1 MGLCVLSLCLYGQAD
16 TSQVL
21 DTLRIRQNAYPSVS
35 APRPMQLITSDQ
47 LETSQAGNVAE
58 AIRHMRGVQ
67 LRDYGGIGGMKTLDV
82 RSMGAHHTG
91 VVYNGMPVQDTQ
103 NGLVDLSQYSLY
115 NLQTI
120 RLYNGQ
126 PWDLSLPAQAF
137 ASAATLVL
145 DPKMPEKSTKAGI
158 SARLQSG
165 SFGLFNPALDWDT
178 RVSRNTGLRLSSEW
192 KRWDGEYPY
201 LQRLGS
207 QRDTIL
213 DRTNSD
219 MQAFR
224 LEALLQD
231 VADSQSNWSI
241 NGYAYIAERGLPG
254 ASVINHYSRADRQ
267 WDQLFFLQGKLRAYQ
282 SERYSLYVYGKYRYQ
297 TQRYLDPEAST
308 SLGYVDNR
316 YYQKGYDFSAVQVY
330 KWHTYGKAALAA
342 DYAYQT
348 LDASLHNFAYPR
360 RHTLR
365 LNLSGNWEKGS
376 WRLQGNIM
384 GSFWK
389 ETSRYQPDY
398 DQKPILTPSIS
409 ASVRPWS
416 REKLYFRAFY
426 KSIFRMPTFNDR
438 YYTFVGSIDLK
449 PEYTRQWNIGA
460 DWESSWGGNLQLHT
474 AVDLYYNRIKDRITA
489 IPTSNIYRWTMVNLG
504 RVGIKGMDLEIG
516 VQGKLPL
523 ETDWSAGVRYTW
535 QDARDITPDSY
546 FKDSQVPYAPAHSGS
561 GTVHIS
567 RKGWDLDYTLDYTGY
582 RYSQRWN
589 AIENRMDAWILQD
602 VALSYRTQLYTL
614 PIRIST
620 SVQNLGNTRY
630 AIIRNF
636 PMPGRNFRIQL
647 HIKL

>member
-1 MGLCVLSLCLYGQAD
+1 
-16 TSQVL
+16 
-21 DTLRIRQNAYPSVS
+21 
-35 APRPMQLITSDQ
+35 
-47 LETSQAGNVAE
+47 
-58 AIRHMRGVQ
+58 
-67 LRDYGGIGGMKTLDV
+67 
-82 RSMGAHHTG
+82 
-91 VVYNGMPVQDTQ
+91 
-103 NGLVDLSQYSLY
+103 
-115 NLQTI
+115 
-120 RLYNGQ
+120 
-126 PWDLSLPAQAF
+126 
-137 ASAATLVL
+137 
-145 DPKMPEKSTKAGI
+145 
-158 SARLQSG
+158 
-165 SFGLFNPALDWDT
+165 
-178 RVSRNTGLRLSSEW
+178 
-192 KRWDGEYPY
+192 
-201 LQRLGS
+201 
-207 QRDTIL
+207 
-213 DRTNSD
+213 
-219 MQAFR
+219 
-224 LEALLQD
+224 
-231 VADSQSNWSI
+231 
-241 NGYAYIAERGLPG
+241 
-254 ASVINHYSRADRQ
+254 
-267 WDQLFFLQGKLRAYQ
+267 
-282 SERYSLYVYGKYRYQ
+282 
-297 TQRYLDPEAST
+297 
-308 SLGYVDNR
+308 
-316 YYQKGYDFSAVQVY
+316 
-330 KWHTYGKAALAA
+330 
-342 DYAYQT
+342 
-348 LDASLHNFAYPR
+348 
-360 RHTLR
+360 
-365 LNLSGNWEKGS
+365 
-376 WRLQGNIM
+376 
-384 GSFWK
+384 
-389 ETSRYQPDY
+389 
-398 DQKPILTPSIS
+398 
-409 ASVRPWS
+409 
-416 REKLYFRAFY
+416 
-426 KSIFRMPTFNDR
+426 MPTFNDR